1 MGTAVVVFAAA
12 VGLALGSFLN
22 VAISRLPRGESLLA
36 PPSHCTSCGRRL
48 AWWENIPIASY
59 ILLMGRCR
67 TCEAPIGWRHLAVEL
82 AAGAA
87 AAWGA
92 SRLVLLFSPEGQ
104 GSHG

>member
-1 MGTAVVVFAAA
+1 MGTAVVALAAA

-22 VAISRLPRGESLLA
+22 VVISRVPRGESILK
-36 PPSHCTSCGRRL
+36 PPSHCMKCRRRL

-67 TCEAPIGWRHLAVEL
+67 TCGAPIGWRYLAVEL
-82 AAGAA
+82 TAGAA

-92 SRLVLLFSPEGQ
+92 SRLVFLFSPGGN